1 MFHSNIEFYKLINNR
16 KILSQDEIQSLIEDI
31 KQLEGK
37 TFIRPKLART
47 VTNIVCSL
55 LMGFRFHSEE
65 DKHFKRLIEL
75 MDEGFKLLNIT
86 MISNFF
92 PFTRHLPYISQTFNK
107 IKRNHAESG
116 RYFKQITEDHRN
128 TLDPF
133 NIRDVCDAY
142 IKEQDRI
149 KAYGRKSYF
158 SEQQLVQIM
167 NDMFSAGLE
176 TVANT
181 LDWSMIFFVLYPE
194 VQYKIQEEID
204 RVIGTNRLPEL
215 NDMPEMPYTE
225 VSF

>member
-1 MFHSNIEFYKLINNR
+1 MQTLI
-16 KILSQDEIQSLIEDI
+16 KDI

-55 LMGFRFHSEE
+55 LMGFRFKTEE

-92 PFTRHLPYISQTFNK
+92 PFTRHLPYISRTFEK
-107 IKRNHAESG
+107 IKLNHAESG
-116 RYFKQITEDHRN
+116 RYFKQITDEHRN

-142 IKEQDRI
+142 IKEQERI
-149 KAYGRKSYF
+149 KADGRKSYF
-158 SEQQLVQIM
+158 SEQQLIQVM

-181 LDWSMIFFVLYPE
+181 LDWAILFLVLYPE

-204 RVIGTNRLPEL
+204 QVIGSNRLPEL
-215 NDMPEMPYTE
+215 DDLPNMPYTE
-225 VSF
+225 GKTEIYSKSIKN